1 MIFFQAEFTKVSPH
15 GCWFCQ
21 LWKSH
26 DIVILSF
33 SNIVKGQVLYREM
46 IWVELYRYVYLLL
59 GALHMTQNVL
69 WWIHTDWTLNT
80 AQSWRL
86 AYFYDLYFKYFQW
99 LEYDNRTKCHN
110 LVTECC
116 KCKYIVAMQFLMCK
130 MMTSF
135 VSSGLTKATLKMHRN
150 A

>member
-1 MIFFQAEFTKVSPH
+1 MRFFQAECTKVYSQAY
-15 GCWFCQ
+15 WFYQ

-33 SNIVKGQVLYREM
+33 SNIVKGQVLYRE

-99 LEYDNRTKCHN
+99 LADDNWTKCHN